1 MMKRW
6 QKMLVGISVSILFFV
21 LCVGYAA
28 VNDDLNIFGFLNME
42 GQNKAVLVAGPEFN
56 EALQVCDGVKT
67 VIFDTFTNQSTAM
80 QSMNMEWEAGTAVD
94 EEAKGDIRLFY
105 HAASST
111 AYILIQTDGDI
122 LANPDASGM
131 FENIA
136 TLETIW
142 FNRFSTKATTEF
154 DSMFAGCG
162 SLKTIYAATDF
173 EVTAL
178 VSADNMF
185 TECYILTGGKGTR
198 VYPLGATA
206 TDQPLDATN
215 AKIDAVGTPGY
226 FTNVSQLRLTY
237 FHSNLLKETSAEYS
251 VKGSSV
257 EITLSNGLD
266 TRKIQYVGGRTYN
279 VSVDVSSSLTS
290 TESAYRRTVA
300 KSGYMT
306 VEQTGWY
313 ILELWGGDG
322 GDGKTS
328 ELNLAPDGEGGRG
341 GYVYGKVYLKAGQT
355 LAYSIGTDGT
365 QSLTN
370 EDGSGGANG
379 SGGTH
384 GDSGSVYVGGGGGF
398 SALFLFDEGEFNPG
412 WFNDKAT
419 GNNVWTMMPE
429 DVRLSRYLMIAGGGG
444 GGGAAPW
451 ITGLLGWAINGEVY
465 APNGGYGGRISS
477 SYITLSGSQYDVE
490 GYPVEN
496 RGKCEARR

>member
-266 TRKIQYVGGRTYN
+266 STAYSKDAVHYQLVCYVLEGDDWTYLSTVEGSIPGGSYN
-279 VSVDVSSSLTS
+279 TVTETVSVPSSHNRIKVVANCLSGQMGSLEAVFTFDTAPHSATWRLEDGVIYLQLS
-290 TESAYRRTVA
+290 TGSEGGQYAFTWDSGITADQSDPNGIFTAVA
-300 KSGYMT
+300 SGATAHTAQLQSWSSYEFCFFIT
-306 VEQTGWY
+306 DK
-313 ILELWGGDG
+313 ELWN
-322 GDGKTS
+322 T
-328 ELNLAPDGEGGRG
+328 LN
-341 GYVYGKVYLKAGQT
+341 
-355 LAYSIGTDGT
+355 
-365 QSLTN
+365 
-370 EDGSGGANG
+370 
-379 SGGTH
+379 
-384 GDSGSVYVGGGGGF
+384 
-398 SALFLFDEGEFNPG
+398 
-412 WFNDKAT
+412 T
-419 GNNVWTMMPE
+419 GNIQDYVTFTHP
-429 DVRLSRYLMIAGGGG
+429 
-444 GGGAAPW
+444 
-451 ITGLLGWAINGEVY
+451 
-465 APNGGYGGRISS
+465 
-477 SYITLSGSQYDVE
+477 
-490 GYPVEN
+490 
-496 RGKCEARR
+496 